1 MTKVAVIENIQCFTS
16 KNIFNESPIKKDDL
30 IYFDE
35 KDPRHIAV
43 FMMILLTVYVGQN
56 NQKLGET
63 EKEINRQRNETLKF
77 FGFPAGTLNYSVQIQ
92 WDCELLRSGMVITD
106 LPGIGALAAEKNVDG
121 KVMKG
126 HDDITIEAIQ
136 ASDAMAFVVDHTL
149 KDVGTAALKKMLSS
163 AKLKDIVNK
172 GDRIIPVLNKAD
184 LLKGSAQKET
194 SISKFLTILD
204 SVQVKKSREDIW
216 LYSAIAGEYM
226 YRDIP
231 VERTQ
236 YYVDKYAG
244 VYEDVEDEHEDEP
257 EEVIQQ
263 KTVVKIKKRL
273 EKKYNASNIAELSEF
288 FRASYLERGK
298 YERTKTAVIQIRSL
312 MLEIVMPL
320 LALADSY
327 ETAGHL
333 AGNVIDELSGTLSA
347 ASD

>member
-1 MTKVAVIENIQCFTS
+1 MHIQKLKEYACAVTKVAVIENIQCFTS

-194 SISKFLTILD
+194 SILIALPLYFPI
-204 SVQVKKSREDIW
+204 VDIATTKNPNNIFSINGNRVCSW
-216 LYSAIAGEYM
+216 FLYSLLSVSGIHIIVHNT
-226 YRDIP
+226 DI
-231 VERTQ
+231 
-236 YYVDKYAG
+236 
-244 VYEDVEDEHEDEP
+244 
-257 EEVIQQ
+257 
-263 KTVVKIKKRL
+263 
-273 EKKYNASNIAELSEF
+273 
-288 FRASYLERGK
+288 
-298 YERTKTAVIQIRSL
+298 
-312 MLEIVMPL
+312 
-320 LALADSY
+320 
-327 ETAGHL
+327 
-333 AGNVIDELSGTLSA
+333 
-347 ASD
+347 